1 MRIPRYLCS
10 PPVVRA
16 AVGLALA
23 LALWPSALRAQDA
36 ELVRPDGWQ
45 VRFDQPN
52 ATEADLEMFV
62 GMPPGWH
69 LTTGPAGIFWDPTL
83 TAEGTFRLEL
93 DVFLFDPAGRRESF
107 GLFFGGQSLQG
118 PDQRYA
124 YFIIRDG
131 GEFILKERR
140 GDEAPT
146 LEPWTTHPAIKSYAD
161 RAEGE
166 ASILNQLAVEA
177 HADRLLFFVNG
188 TEVASIARSRMSTD
202 GVVGLR
208 VNHRLNLHVSRLEV
222 MPLGG

>member
-1 MRIPRYLCS
+1 MRIPRCLDVPHS
-10 PPVVRA
+10 TL
-16 AVGLALA
+16 GLAVVLTLLPAA
-23 LALWPSALRAQDA
+23 LQAQDA
-36 ELVRPDGWQ
+36 ELVRPDGWE
-45 VRFDQPN
+45 VRFDQPS

-69 LTTGPAGIFWDPTL
+69 VTTGPAGIFWDPDL
-83 TAEGTFRLEL
+83 SAEGNFRLEL

-107 GLFFGGQSLQG
+107 GLFFGGQGLDG
-118 PDQRYA
+118 ADQRYA
-124 YFIIRDG
+124 YFLIRDG

-140 GDEAPT
+140 GDESPT
-146 LEPWTTHPAIKSYAD
+146 LEPWTTHPAIKSYGD
-161 RAEGE
+161 RDEGE

-188 TEVASIARSRMSTD
+188 TEVASVGRSRMSTD
-202 GVVGLR
+202 GLVGLR

>member
-1 MRIPRYLCS
+1 MRIPRCLRS
-10 PPVVRA
+10 SLAGRTVV
-16 AVGLALA
+16 ALA
-23 LALWPSALRAQDA
+23 VAVALAPSALRAQDA
-36 ELVRPDGWQ
+36 ELVRPDGWE

-69 LTTGPAGIFWDPTL
+69 ITTGPAGIFWDPGL

-93 DVFLFDPAGRRESF
+93 DVFLFDPEGRRESF
-107 GLFFGGQSLQG
+107 GLFFGGRNLDG
-118 PDQRYA
+118 ADQRYA
-124 YFIIRDG
+124 YFLVRDG
-131 GEFILKERR
+131 GEFILKERQA
-140 GDEAPT
+140 DDAPT
-146 LEPWTTHPAIKSYAD
+146 IEPWTTHPAIKSYAD

-177 HADRLLFFVNG
+177 HADRVLFFVNG
-188 TEVASIARSRMSTD
+188 TEVASIARSRVSTD